1 LLFAN
6 FTNARHFHG
15 RVKENRLTVFKRE
28 EEPTMT
34 QPATRNTKVKPQREQ
49 AENFDFEQ
57 SSDLCD
63 FGFVLV
69 KTEDQAAQDQPAE

>member
-1 LLFAN
+1 
-6 FTNARHFHG
+6 
-15 RVKENRLTVFKRE
+15 
-28 EEPTMT
+28 MT
-34 QPATRNTKVKPQREQ
+34 QPAKRKSKVKPQTEQ

-69 KTEDQAAQDQPAE
+69 RTSDGETKSGNDSE